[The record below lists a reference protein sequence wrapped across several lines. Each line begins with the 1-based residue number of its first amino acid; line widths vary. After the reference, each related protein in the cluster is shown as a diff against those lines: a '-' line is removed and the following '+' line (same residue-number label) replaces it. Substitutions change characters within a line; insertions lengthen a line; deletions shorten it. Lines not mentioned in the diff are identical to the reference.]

1 MQNVKASIVPTQI
14 KGPVLYIMLLLYTCL
29 GKDLYQIVKLPD
41 VSVFDSSL
49 TAPSLQLTVED
60 QIFFLRYLFPTIS
73 VLALYCDKSSR
84 SSYLTERK
92 SFSFLTRVIDT
103 RSGNFLYIMTS

>member
-60 QIFFLRYLFPTIS
+60 QIFFSSLFISDDIGFSVILR
-73 VLALYCDKSSR
+73 
-84 SSYLTERK
+84 
-92 SFSFLTRVIDT
+92 
-103 RSGNFLYIMTS
+103 